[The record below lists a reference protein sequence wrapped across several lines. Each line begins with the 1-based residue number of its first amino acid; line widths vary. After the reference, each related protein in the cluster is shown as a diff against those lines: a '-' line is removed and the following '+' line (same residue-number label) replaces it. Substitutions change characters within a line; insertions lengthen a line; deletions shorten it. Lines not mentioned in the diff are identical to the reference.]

1 MASQRILVWGAG
13 AIGGTIGAHLVR
25 AGGHDLLFVDRAH
38 DHVEAMNRSGL
49 AITGPIDAFQVPV
62 HAVTPDAVEGT
73 FGSILLCV
81 KAQDTR
87 AAAEQI
93 LPHLATNGHVVSLQN
108 GLNEYVLS
116 EVVGAD
122 RTVGAFVNFG
132 ADYMEPGVVLYGG
145 RGAVVVG
152 EIDGRL
158 TGRAQALHRLLL
170 EFDERAKL
178 TPNIWGYLW
187 SKLAYGALLFA
198 TALTN
203 ESIADCFALP
213 KYRALFIALAR
224 EVAAVAVANGVRLEA
239 FDGFDPQAFL
249 AGATEDQ
256 ANRSLDELVTHNRRS
271 VKTHSGIW
279 RDFAVRKRRTEG
291 DAQLGPILRI
301 AGERRAV
308 APITA
313 RLLELVKD
321 VEEGRAQLGT
331 ALLDKLM
338 DAMRVPVGR

>member
-1 MASQRILVWGAG
+1 
-13 AIGGTIGAHLVR
+13 
-25 AGGHDLLFVDRAH
+25 
-38 DHVEAMNRSGL
+38 
-49 AITGPIDAFQVPV
+49 
-62 HAVTPDAVEGT
+62 
-73 FGSILLCV
+73 
-81 KAQDTR
+81 
-87 AAAEQI
+87 
-93 LPHLATNGHVVSLQN
+93 
-108 GLNEYVLS
+108 
-116 EVVGAD
+116 VGAD

-132 ADYMEPGVVLYGG
+132 ADYMEPGVALYGG

-170 EFDERAKL
+170 QFDERAKL

-213 KYRALFIALAR
+213 KYRSLFIALAR
-224 EVAAVAVANGVRLEA
+224 EVAAVATANGVHLEA

-249 AGATEDQ
+249 AGASDDQ
-256 ANRSLDELVTHNRRS
+256 ANRSIDDLVTHNRRS
-271 VKTHSGIW
+271 AKTHSGIW

-301 AGERRAV
+301 AGERGAV

-321 VEEGRAQLGT
+321 IEEGRAQLGT
-331 ALLDKLM
+331 ALLDRLM
-338 DAMRVPVGR
+338 DAVPVPVGR

>member
-1 MASQRILVWGAG
+1 MASERILVWGAG
-13 AIGGTIGAHLVR
+13 AIGGTVGAHLVR
-25 AGGHDLLFVDRAH
+25 AGHDLLFVDRAR

-49 AITGPIDAFQVPV
+49 AITGPIDAFRVPV
-62 HAVTPDAVEGT
+62 RAATPDAVEGA

-93 LPHLATNGHVVSLQN
+93 LPHLAANGHVVSLQN

-170 EFDERAKL
+170 QFDERAKL

-224 EVAAVAVANGVRLEA
+224 EVAAVATANGVHLEA

-249 AGATEDQ
+249 VRASDDQ
-256 ANRSLDELVTHNRRS
+256 ANRSIDDLVTHNRRS
-271 VKTHSGIW
+271 AKTHSGIW

-301 AGERRAV
+301 ARERGTV

-338 DAMRVPVGR
+338 DATSVPVGR